1 MIFLPHFEQNSVRL
15 FCSKRY
21 FLYICSK
28 INAKIM
34 AQKIIGR
41 KQEIKELLDLYKENK
56 PVFAVIYGRRR
67 VGKTFLVR
75 ELFQDKM
82 SFYHTGLSPYELSG
96 QKIMEQQ
103 LASFYS
109 SLVRY
114 GSKSKKVPSSWLEA
128 FDALINLLEEQ
139 DADKRQVIFIDELP
153 WLDTPRSGFVT
164 ALEHFWNGWASARR
178 DIVLIVCGS
187 ATSWMMDKLINNH
200 GGLYGRLT
208 HRLFL
213 QPFSLGESEAFLNTK
228 GMMLS
233 RYELA
238 ELYMILGGIPYY
250 LNLLD
255 ERLSLAQNIDRLL
268 FNPNGQLYNEFTILY
283 RSLFKDS
290 EAYVK
295 VVECLNERG
304 YGMMRS
310 EIADATG
317 MKSGKSLTTILDN
330 LESCGFIRKYVNYG
344 CSTRK
349 SLYQL
354 VDFFTLFYFR
364 FLRDSSFRNLLYW
377 SKLQRTPRFY
387 AWAGV
392 SFEILAMNHIDQVKQ
407 RLGISGVSTQ
417 LYSWRSKS
425 DAGAAERAAQIDMVI
440 ERGDNTINLCE
451 MKFSE
456 SEFAINKDYEKILRN
471 KIVRFMEETKT
482 RKSIQLTFISSYGLQ
497 RNMYSGI
504 AQNEVVL
511 NDLF

>member
-1 MIFLPHFEQNSVRL
+1 MKN
-15 FCSKRY
+15 
-21 FLYICSK
+21 
-28 INAKIM
+28 N
-34 AQKIIGR
+34 IIGR
-41 KQEIKELLDLYKENK
+41 KSEQDTLARIYESRQSEF
-56 PVFAVIYGRRR
+56 VAVCGRRR

-75 ELFQDKM
+75 EYFEQEMVFQTSGLAGGNTQEQLKNF
-82 SFYHTGLSPYELSG
+82 FYTLRRYDRNVTSVPHDWLDAFEMLITYLD
-96 QKIMEQQ
+96 
-103 LASFYS
+103 
-109 SLVRY
+109 SLNGIER
-114 GSKSKKVPSSWLEA
+114 KVVFL
-128 FDALINLLEEQ
+128 
-139 DADKRQVIFIDELP
+139 DELP
-153 WLDTPRSGFVT
+153 WMDTAGSNFIS

-213 QPFSLGESEAFLNTK
+213 QPFSLGESEAFLKTK

-330 LESCGFIRKYVNYG
+330 LESCGFI
-344 CSTRK
+344 S
-349 SLYQL
+349 
-354 VDFFTLFYFR
+354 
-364 FLRDSSFRNLLYW
+364 
-377 SKLQRTPRFY
+377 
-387 AWAGV
+387 
-392 SFEILAMNHIDQVKQ
+392 M
-407 RLGISGVSTQ
+407 
-417 LYSWRSKS
+417 
-425 DAGAAERAAQIDMVI
+425 
-440 ERGDNTINLCE
+440 
-451 MKFSE
+451 
-456 SEFAINKDYEKILRN
+456 
-471 KIVRFMEETKT
+471 
-482 RKSIQLTFISSYGLQ
+482 
-497 RNMYSGI
+497 
-504 AQNEVVL
+504 
-511 NDLF
+511 